1 MPLKKHKPTI
11 EDRFQ
16 ERIDLQK
23 VLKCE
28 LKNLVAVIEW
38 IGENEKEIKK
48 LKKLE
53 NNKKKKKL
61 I

>member
-11 EDRFQ
+11 EDRIQ